1 MKKIISLLPTTFFAI
16 FFLTFSLGVA
26 NADSFGPFGD
36 SNNTVGNQVQTTF
49 QSQQTQNNSSSNSS
63 GISSGCSSIS
73 SLDGVVN
80 CVSGFFNAAVYILMS
95 FALLYTVWSALQFM
109 RADGEGRDEWRSKIV
124 AGIIGLFV
132 MSAIWGLVNILKG
145 TFSLNNTPVSPPTI
159 RLGN

>member
-1 MKKIISLLPTTFFAI
+1 MKKIISFLSITFFAI
-16 FFLTFSLGVA
+16 FFSVSSFSVVS
-26 NADSFGPFGD
+26 ADSFGPFGD
-36 SNNTVGNQVQTTF
+36 TSNTVGNQVQTTF
-49 QSQQTQNNSSSNSS
+49 QSQQVQNTSSNSS